1 MNCEGPRA
9 DLDSVSGRPTPQ
21 SWAGAA
27 TGAGSR
33 LWLKETTSQ
42 ATGTH
47 SAALH
52 TREAVQIAHRQALMS
67 DGVFQG
73 QVGNLEA

>member
-1 MNCEGPRA
+1 MRGPRA
-9 DLDSVSGRPTPQ
+9 DLDSVSGRPTPA

-27 TGAGSR
+27 AGARSR
-33 LWLKETTSQ
+33 LWLTETTSQ
-42 ATGTH
+42 AMGTH
-47 SAALH
+47 SASLH
-52 TREAVQIAHRQALMS
+52 TRDSVQIVHRQALMS